1 MNSPSKKPVVF
12 AFNGDADGIISQHL
26 LHLAGIAPALRVT
39 GLKRDLRLLQRV
51 PESFTGTEGCDL
63 YVCDINLGDNRDDLL
78 RMLRNPTIRV
88 TWYDHHEPGEVPRS
102 SRFKAHIVTA
112 RGTCTALLVHADLA
126 RKGAFAATDNPDDP
140 HLGERGAARWAAMA
154 AFGDNVPESAD
165 ALLAPLSLPAAEREA
180 LREAGELLNYNA
192 YGETP
197 EDVLF
202 APLEVAE
209 RMSAFRDPAAFL
221 QDSGLIEPLRR
232 QLQEDEHGMGGLSPV
247 DSRSGA
253 SLYALPGEAWARRLG
268 STFANRVALAEPGRA
283 VAILHP
289 LADGAFQVSIRA
301 PRGPQKNGARD
312 ATPASTLAR
321 EFPSGG
327 GRALAAGINHLPA
340 EQVEAFT
347 RRFFDTYQ
355 YPYGRR
361 MRRPCRGTSKTR
373 RGDPI
378 CGAFVCPAVDPC
390 ARNRVCFTCSLYA
403 VRCPLLANFRPL
415 WHALPAS
422 SGVPASR
429 TPASS

>member
-1 MNSPSKKPVVF
+1 MNSPREKPVVF

-26 LHLAGIAPALRVT
+26 LHLEGIAPALRVT

-51 PESFTGTEGCDL
+51 PETFTGTEGCDL

-102 SRFKAHIVTA
+102 SRFRSHIVTA

-126 RKGAFAATDNPDDP
+126 KKGTTLDP
-140 HLGERGAARWAAMA
+140 SWAARWASMA

-165 ALLAPLSLPAAEREA
+165 ALLAPLGLSAGEREA

-192 YGETP
+192 YGESP

-209 RMSAFRDPAAFL
+209 RMSAFRDPSAFL
-221 QDSGLIEPLRR
+221 KDSGLIEPLRR
-232 QLQEDEHGMGGLSPV
+232 QLQEDEREMVGLSPI
-247 DSRSGA
+247 DSLPGA
-253 SLYALPGEAWARRLG
+253 TLYTLPGEAWARRLG

-289 LADGAFQVSIRA
+289 LHDGAYQVSIRA
-301 PRGPQKNGARD
+301 PRGPQKKGTHDRKD
-312 ATPASTLAR
+312 AVPAATLAR

-340 EQVEAFT
+340 ENVEAFT
-347 RRFFDTYQ
+347 RRFFEV
-355 YPYGRR
+355 YG
-361 MRRPCRGTSKTR
+361 
-373 RGDPI
+373 
-378 CGAFVCPAVDPC
+378 
-390 ARNRVCFTCSLYA
+390 
-403 VRCPLLANFRPL
+403 
-415 WHALPAS
+415 
-422 SGVPASR
+422 
-429 TPASS
+429 